1 VGWVAGDGLESV
13 GLARVDRGFTGHVVN
28 TTESMFPWGHAAVG
42 YLLYAGHQ
50 RLEYGLRPHDAPVLA
65 LAIGTQLPDLI
76 DKPLTYLFAVLPS
89 GRSLGHSLLFA
100 ALLVGVVW
108 LVARQYEQRSLV
120 GAFGIGYVSH
130 LFGDALYP
138 ALAGRFGELGFLAYP
153 LTQPTQYEVQGGF
166 VGYLMTTLFALDPT
180 PTFLFEL
187 ALTAVALGLW
197 YRDGL
202 PGLQLL
208 LPDSASRFIDRQ
220 DQ

>member
-1 VGWVAGDGLESV
+1 
-13 GLARVDRGFTGHVVN
+13 
-28 TTESMFPWGHAAVG
+28 MFPWGHAAVG
-42 YLLYAGHQ
+42 YLLYAGYQ
-50 RLEYGLRPHDAPVLA
+50 RLEYGLRPHDAPALA

-100 ALLVGVVW
+100 ALLLGVVW
-108 LVARQYEQRSLV
+108 LVVRRYERPSLV

-138 ALAGRFGELGFLAYP
+138 ALAGDFGELRFLAYP
-153 LTQPTQYEVQGGF
+153 ILQPMQYDVEGGF
-166 VGYLMTTLFALDPT
+166 IGYLTETLFALDPS
-180 PTFLFEL
+180 PTLLFEFG
-187 ALTAVALGLW
+187 LTAVALALW

-208 LPDSASRFIDRQ
+208 IPERVSQIIERQ
-220 DQ
+220 EH